1 LKGKGVA
8 DREFE
13 DKVVIVTGAAS
24 GLGRATAY
32 AFAAEGAS
40 LLLADVDAEGL
51 EATRAKIE
59 DDGGKAIAIPTDIS
73 DAAACGALASRAVG
87 TFGKLDVVCNVAGAF
102 RFDLASAITPEGWD
116 RIHRVNVRGPF
127 FIIQG
132 ALPHLLETSGTIVNV
147 ASASAFLG
155 HAYLAHYASS
165 KAALVNL
172 TKSLAME
179 YINSP
184 IRINAIA
191 PGGINTA
198 MTAATSLP
206 EGLDFSLI
214 GRYSPLRGSSEPE
227 DLTDLILML
236 AGPRGRSIHGACL
249 NADRGIT
256 AG

>member
-1 LKGKGVA
+1 MEAG
-8 DREFE
+8 EFE
-13 DKVVIVTGAAS
+13 GKVAIVTGAAS

-32 AFAAEGAS
+32 AFAKAGAKLVMTDIDAGGLEQAAGVAQDLGAEVIAIA
-40 LLLADVDAEGL
+40 ADV
-51 EATRAKIE
+51 
-59 DDGGKAIAIPTDIS
+59 S
-73 DAAACGALASRAVG
+73 DAAACGALPPSAVDG
-87 TFGKLDVVCNVAGAF
+87 FGRLDVLCNVAGSF
-102 RFDLASAITPEGWD
+102 RFDLTGEITVETWD
-116 RIHRVNVRGPF
+116 QIFAVNVRAPF
-127 FIIQG
+127 FLMQA
-132 ALPHLLETSGTIVNV
+132 ALPHLVKSEGAIVNV

-155 HAYLAHYASS
+155 HAYLAHYAAS

-179 YINSP
+179 FMHSP
-184 IRINAIA
+184 VRINAIA

-198 MTAATSLP
+198 MTASSSLP
-206 EGLDFSLI
+206 EGIDFQLLS
-214 GRYSPLRGSSEPE
+214 RYVPLRGSSEPE